1 MRHIDALISA
11 QSAPEANFRLNP
23 QKCQNPSNCVELSKY
38 LKKLRLP
45 SGSNPKTCA
54 TPSTPRISQ
63 NASNLRA
70 PQIPRGRLWCRG
82 SHVLAHTRAAPHF
95 FARHDNVQPPL
106 GARGG
111 GGAEL
116 RTGHREGAINR
127 YRSRRQRRR
136 AQSERACPSMLLV
149 SISLGRHWRHLTAR
163 SLRYLTP

>member
-1 MRHIDALISA
+1 MRPRHALTSA
-11 QSAPEANFRLNP
+11 RSASEANFGQSP
-23 QKCQNPSNCVELSKY
+23 QRYQNPSNCVEFSKS
-38 LKKLRLP
+38 LKSLRLP
-45 SGSNPKTCA
+45 SGPNPKTCVR
-54 TPSTPRISQ
+54 PSTPRISQ

-70 PQIPRGRLWCRG
+70 HQIPRGRLWCRG

-116 RTGHREGAINR
+116 RTDHREGAIDG

-136 AQSERACPSMLLV
+136 AQSEPVHASGQH
-149 SISLGRHWRHLTAR
+149 SLGRHWRHLTAR